1 MCLREARP
9 LLGLE
14 VFRGASKL
22 RRDLNAATANA
33 TPAPKPPSIVTPQVD
48 LWCVGLGSIVV
59 LAPLV
64 LFGDKTILSLG
75 LSMTAILTMW
85 INMPHFLASYRIVYR
100 TKESILRHSG
110 ASIYLPAVLL
120 AYCFYAV
127 AKAET
132 DFRHVEILLMVSSG
146 YLAWHYT
153 GQIWGMMAT
162 FGVLSGQPF
171 NKLERN
177 LIRTGLRLQL
187 VWHVTWVLQR
197 VPPDYPWLLK
207 FAGNAYFVMS
217 VLTAVAYALALAG
230 FWLYRKRTGTLPPL
244 RASIA
249 WLALCF
255 WYAAI
260 ARDRDAILLAQIGHA
275 VQYLAF
281 TGRVEAN
288 VYNREHPQG
297 QFPTSLHVLI
307 YFGLLIVVGFVVV
320 WLLETPGV
328 IVAYDLWGKAAAKAL
343 PPVLL
348 AFINIH
354 HYYTDGVIWKISSP
368 TVKRDL
374 FSHLP
379 KDDKK

>member
-1 MCLREARP
+1 MPCSESAT
-9 LLGLE
+9 LLD
-14 VFRGASKL
+14 RKL
-22 RRDLNAATANA
+22 RLRMLCPALPRSPEPSPTAR
-33 TPAPKPPSIVTPQVD
+33 SIVTPQVD
-48 LWCVGLGSIVV
+48 LWCVGLGSIIA

-64 LFGDKTILSLG
+64 LFSDKTILGLG
-75 LSMTAILTMW
+75 LSVTAILTMW

-100 TKESILRHSG
+100 TRESILQHSV
-110 ASIYLPAVLL
+110 ASIYLPAGLL
-120 AYCFYAV
+120 AYCFFAV
-127 AKAET
+127 AKAGT
-132 DFRHVEILLMVSSG
+132 DYRHIEILLMVSSG

-171 NKLERN
+171 NNLERN
-177 LIRTGLRLQL
+177 LIRAGLRLQL

-197 VPPDYPWLLK
+197 VPPDYPWLLR
-207 FAGNAYFVMS
+207 FAGQAYFVMS
-217 VLTAVAYALALAG
+217 VLTAVAYILALAG
-230 FWLYRKRTGTLPPL
+230 FWSYRKRTGTLPPV
-244 RASIA
+244 RSFVA

-288 VYNREHPQG
+288 IYSREHSQEHSS
-297 QFPTSLHVLI
+297 TARHVWI
-307 YFGLLIVVGFVVV
+307 YFGLLIAAGYAVV
-320 WLLETPGV
+320 WLFETPGV
-328 IVAYDLWGKAAAKAL
+328 IVAYDLWGKAAAREL
-343 PPVLL
+343 PIVML

-354 HYYTDGVIWKISSP
+354 HYYTDGVIWKISNP
-368 TVKRDL
+368 TVKKDL

-379 KDDKK
+379 R